1 VLVPA
6 PLRGRMALPGG
17 VEWIGRIKALFALPP
32 RPCAPAGGHPALAV
46 IAASPARCGSLPER
60 RAARRSAAQ
69 RGLDQRLGM
78 G

>member
-1 VLVPA
+1 
-6 PLRGRMALPGG
+6 LPGG
-17 VEWIGRIKALFALPP
+17 VEWPP
-32 RPCAPAGGHPALAV
+32 DHEPMDRKNKSPFCAATPAARPPAPALAV